1 MNPAPVR
8 IAAEDQE
15 LVTFAQARKILGG
28 ISAGDFA
35 NLIAQGHLRPHP
47 ILTDRINH
55 EQVRQFAR
63 ICGAGA
69 EADERRP
76 VSNAASKICSEG
88 QIWSV
93 PTFGKVG

>member
-1 MNPAPVR
+1 MTPSPAR

-28 ISAGDFA
+28 ISSGDFA
-35 NLIAQGHLRPHP
+35 NLIALGHLRPHP

-63 ICGAGA
+63 ICGATS

-76 VSNAASKICSEG
+76 VSNAAPQSGSEG
-88 QIWSV
+88 QIWGV
-93 PTFGKVG
+93 PPVRQVG

>member
-1 MNPAPVR
+1 MTPSPAR

-63 ICGAGA
+63 ICGAGT

-76 VSNAASKICSEG
+76 VSNATSKSGSEG
-88 QIWSV
+88 EVWGV